1 MNDSDPL
8 MECAR
13 ALIRRHG
20 TDAAA
25 VAQLFADAHLA
36 ASDEEVADFWSA
48 IARAVRQVLG
58 SLSDVPARPS

>member
-1 MNDSDPL
+1 MTESDPL

-25 VAQLFADAHLA
+25 VAQLLADAHLA

-48 IARAVRQVLG
+48 IAQVIQQVLG
-58 SLSDVPARPS
+58 SLSDMPARPS